1 MGNADRLNLALHRTI
16 PRYGAT
22 ASRSG
27 CRRAAPQRARHEP
40 RAYLHPRVRTAS
52 AGGEAAEGAWAT
64 MVKLF
69 DDTDADKSGSI
80 DEAELTV
87 LVRFP
92 ARHKEKSVSYRLHV
106 MTAAGPQAIL

>member
-1 MGNADRLNLALHRTI
+1 MGDEE
-16 PRYGAT
+16 
-22 ASRSG
+22 
-27 CRRAAPQRARHEP
+27 APQLSTESK
-40 RAYLHPRVRTAS
+40 LIK
-52 AGGEAAEGAWAT
+52 GGVDDAEGALAT

-92 ARHKEKSVSYRLHV
+92 ARHHEKSVSYRLHV
-106 MTAAGPQAIL
+106 MTAAGSQAIL